1 MYSGKLQKIKFE
13 FWGSSIEAVLDR
25 VPTAKIVD
33 KYDNKYLVEAEVYGK
48 GIIMWIL
55 SQGSKIKL
63 LEPKEFV
70 NELIEQID
78 CMKENYK

>member
-1 MYSGKLQKIKFE
+1 M
-13 FWGSSIEAVLDR
+13 LDR